1 MCNNRDERVGT
12 DDIIT
17 VLQPGLAGFCQ
28 LVEMFFSMEKTGVAK
43 IVFAGKSRFCHINY
57 EAICQNQDYVKKIK
71 TSYCYTLKVHT
82 FPFTMSLKLSLCAQ
96 YQECYDCLH
105 LRHHRE
111 LYLHKCP

>member
-71 TSYCYTLKVHT
+71 TSYCYTLKVQFSIHNE
-82 FPFTMSLKLSLCAQ
+82 PKIIAVCSISRML
-96 YQECYDCLH
+96 
-105 LRHHRE
+105 
-111 LYLHKCP
+111 